1 MSSQLQQ
8 SVAGLP
14 KAKAPFQFY
23 TRLVLQEL
31 TGIRARGIKE
41 LLEYLRRA
49 PEAVIYHHTH
59 RFLQQHQYLSPEPP
73 NDFAYWI
80 REMLGMDSLAE
91 QMMSI
96 SPDEFRSLEAIRQ
109 RFVAILES
117 YLKKK
122 ERPRYAVRGEEF
134 HFIKSVSFVF
144 PTGHGATD
152 LHEFVES
159 LKHVTIESL
168 YFHMFE
174 AKLRL
179 KRSNNDF
186 SFWLG
191 TSLGEEKLAA
201 QLDRLDPYTHTMEA
215 LRRTMIQL
223 AERRLTEIAKGAGG
237 AS

>member
-1 MSSQLQQ
+1 MSPELQQ

-41 LLEYLRRA
+41 LLEYLRQA
-49 PEAVIYHHTH
+49 PESVIYHHTH

-80 REMLGMDSLAE
+80 REMLGLDSLAE

-96 SPDEFRSLEAIRQ
+96 SPDEFRSLEAIRE
-109 RFVAILES
+109 RFIAILEN
-117 YLKKK
+117 YLNKK
-122 ERPRYAVRGEEF
+122 ERPRYAVPGQEF

-144 PTGHGATD
+144 PSGRAATD
-152 LHEFVES
+152 LYEFVES
-159 LKHVTIESL
+159 LRQVTIESL

-179 KRSNNDF
+179 KRGNNDF

-191 TSLGEEKLAA
+191 TSLGEETLAA
-201 QLDRLDPYTHTMEA
+201 QLERLDPYTHTMTA
-215 LRRTMIQL
+215 LRETIIQF
-223 AERRLTEIAKGAGG
+223 AQRRLAQLTRGSGG
-237 AS
+237 